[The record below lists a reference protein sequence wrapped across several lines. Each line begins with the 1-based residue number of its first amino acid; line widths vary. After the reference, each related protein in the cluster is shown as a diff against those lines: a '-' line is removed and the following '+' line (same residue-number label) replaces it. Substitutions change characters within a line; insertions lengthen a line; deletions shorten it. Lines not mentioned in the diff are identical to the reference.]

1 MPAVHNSKIC
11 QDIPSNQR
19 IQSNHSSLPQA
30 LFSADNASRK
40 NTSGQKNTRLFLH
53 RLTSSYIFL
62 CLQAPLVCLVVITS
76 NSGLCEAPLGTLPWM
91 PAMDVP
97 VLMLP

>member
-1 MPAVHNSKIC
+1 MPGYSKKFQVIKEFKVIIHLFLRPC
-11 QDIPSNQR
+11 FLQITQAGKIHQD
-19 IQSNHSSLPQA
+19 
-30 LFSADNASRK
+30 K
-40 NTSGQKNTRLFLH
+40 KNTRLFLH